1 MKDKT
6 AMENGLFVVFGE
18 KIPMEFLM
26 QIRPNIHRVLM
37 LVNLLLSDKI
47 CFDFMEKSWK

>member
-1 MKDKT
+1 MKNKT
-6 AMENGLFVVFGE
+6 AMGNGLFVVFGE
-18 KIPMEFLM
+18 KILMEFLM

-47 CFDFMEKSWK
+47 PAVF